1 MEEILRVEQ
10 LNFSYSTESA
20 PVLKDLSLSIGVGE
34 FLVLCGA
41 SGCGK
46 TTLLKQLKPEIAPYG
61 MRAGEV
67 YFHDHPLWQ
76 MDPAETTGIGYVGQ
90 NPEDGIV
97 TDKVWHELAFGLES
111 LGMKNEI
118 IRKRVAE
125 MSQFFGIQGWFHQD
139 TDSLSGGQK
148 QLLNLASVMVMQPEI
163 LLLDEPTGQMDP
175 IAATEFLTILGRI
188 HRELGTTIVLTEH
201 RLEEVL
207 GYCTRML
214 IMEDGSI
221 RLDGRPETVAQQLGT

>member
-1 MEEILRVEQ
+1 MELDADNVKSAYYGGKRTDIRQLSVADIVTGRLEWEGGNGMEEILRVEQ

-76 MDPAETTGIGYVGQ
+76 MDPAETTRIGYVGQ

-97 TDKVWHELAFGLES
+97 TDKVWHELAFGLEVW
-111 LGMKNEI
+111 G
-118 IRKRVAE
+118 
-125 MSQFFGIQGWFHQD
+125 
-139 TDSLSGGQK
+139 
-148 QLLNLASVMVMQPEI
+148 
-163 LLLDEPTGQMDP
+163 
-175 IAATEFLTILGRI
+175 
-188 HRELGTTIVLTEH
+188 
-201 RLEEVL
+201 
-207 GYCTRML
+207 
-214 IMEDGSI
+214 
-221 RLDGRPETVAQQLGT
+221 